1 MRDLR
6 KALGDV
12 YSDHKSESES
22 STPAASPKPL
32 DEDLAQALSAALAD
46 VPSVERLQQPPAVAA
61 PAPKPTGPPR
71 VAKPSQPS
79 PFAFNLT
86 EDLPELELVDPEPEI
101 TLDFEP
107 EVEPEVE
114 VETPEFE
121 MVEPQPAPEPEIQL
135 ETEVMP
141 SAPRPTPKMAA
152 WLKGDMPGATDM
164 TEAVDDGL
172 PMPAQVWQVSDDDIL
187 PARSGGGRRRRR

>member
-12 YSDHKSESES
+12 YSDNKPKSES
-22 STPAASPKPL
+22 STPAASSMPL

-46 VPSVERLQQPPAVAA
+46 VPSVERLQEPPVA

-71 VAKPSQPS
+71 VSKPAQPS

-86 EDLPELELVDPEPEI
+86 EDLPELELVDPEPEF
-101 TLDFEP
+101 TLDLEP
-107 EVEPEVE
+107 EVEALAPEA
-114 VETPEFE
+114 ETFE
-121 MVEPQPAPEPEIQL
+121 PEPEPEPEVHL
-135 ETEVMP
+135 DAEVMP

-152 WLKGDMPGATDM
+152 WLKGDMPGAADVAD
-164 TEAVDDGL
+164 AVDEGL
-172 PMPAQVWQVSDDDIL
+172 PAPAQVWQLSDDDIL
-187 PARSGGGRRRRR
+187 PARSGGSRRRRR